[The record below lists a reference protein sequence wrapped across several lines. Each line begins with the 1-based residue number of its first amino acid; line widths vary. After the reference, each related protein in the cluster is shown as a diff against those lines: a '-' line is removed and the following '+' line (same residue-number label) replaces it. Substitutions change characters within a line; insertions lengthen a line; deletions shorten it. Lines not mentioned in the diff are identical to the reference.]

1 MISEAGSAATA
12 NPEEPATPQVLAG
25 RLRLVMVHLAR
36 RLRRHDPSE
45 LTIAQLSALAT
56 VVRTGPLGIGEL
68 ADAEDLPSPAVT
80 RLADKLEDAGLVAR
94 QANPADRRGVHV
106 VATAK
111 GADLLARRQH
121 ATNTWLAEH
130 LGAFS
135 ERDRLA
141 LERAVAL
148 LETLVS
154 ERPDGVPTL
163 CEERAKAKEQTK
175 MPV

>member
-1 MISEAGSAATA
+1 
-12 NPEEPATPQVLAG
+12 
-25 RLRLVMVHLAR
+25 MVHLAR
-36 RLRRHDPSE
+36 LLRRHDPSE

-56 VVRTGPLGIGEL
+56 VVRVGPLGIGQL
-68 ADAEDLPSPAVT
+68 ADAESLPSPAAT
-80 RLADKLEDAGLVAR
+80 RLADKLEEAGLVAR
-94 QANPADRRGVHV
+94 RANPADRRGVHV

-111 GADLLARRQH
+111 GADLFARRQQ
-121 ATNTWLAEH
+121 ATNAWLAER
-130 LGAFS
+130 LAAFS
-135 ERDRLA
+135 ERDRLT

-154 ERPDGVPTL
+154 ERPGGVPTL